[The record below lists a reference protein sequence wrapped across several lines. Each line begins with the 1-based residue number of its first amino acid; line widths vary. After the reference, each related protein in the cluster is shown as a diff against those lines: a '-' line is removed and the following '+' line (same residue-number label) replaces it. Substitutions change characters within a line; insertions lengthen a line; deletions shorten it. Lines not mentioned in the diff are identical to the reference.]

1 MVTQRSIGEKI
12 FDSCNIVFLILVAFV
27 TAYPMIFILASSFS
41 DYNAILRNEI
51 FMFPKGLTLEGYSDV
66 FSDGAIFKAYY
77 NTLWYTFVGTFI
89 NLALTLTAAYA
100 LSRKSYMFRSPVT
113 LIISITMFFSGGMI
127 PSFLLINWLGLYDTR
142 WAMVL
147 PGAVSVFNLIMAREF
162 LTLNIPDEMV
172 EAAKIDG
179 ANDIY
184 IFYKIVIP
192 LCKPIL
198 AVLALFYGVGHWN
211 AFFNAMIYLRDPDYL
226 PLSLYLRR
234 LLVLGTTNFSSDAM
248 ADPLL
253 VNDPAAIQGITQR
266 IKYASIIVT
275 MLPILLSYPFFQKYF
290 AKGVMIGSLKS

>member
-1 MVTQRSIGEKI
+1 MVTKKSTGEKI
-12 FDSCNIVFLILVAFV
+12 FDSSNIVFLIFVAGITV
-27 TAYPMIFILASSFS
+27 YPMVFILASSLS
-41 DYNAILRNEI
+41 DYNAILRHDV
-51 FMFPKGLTLEGYSDV
+51 FLFPKGFTLEGYTDV
-66 FSDGAIFKAYY
+66 LADGAIFKAYY

-89 NLALTLTAAYA
+89 NLFFTLTAAYA
-100 LSRKSYMFRSPVT
+100 LSRKYYMFRSHVT
-113 LIISITMFFSGGMI
+113 FIIAVTMFFSGGII

-142 WAMVL
+142 WSMVL

-162 LTLNIPDEMV
+162 LTLNIPDEMA

-192 LCKPIL
+192 LCKPII

-211 AFFNAMIYLRDPDYL
+211 SFFNAMIYLKNPDYL

-234 LLVLGTTNFSSDAM
+234 LLVLGTTNFSSNAM
-248 ADPLL
+248 TDPSL
-253 VNDPAAIQGITQR
+253 VNDPAAILGITQR
-266 IKYASIIVT
+266 IKYASIMVT

-290 AKGVMIGSLKS
+290 AKGVMIGSIKS